1 MNFSLDLLKK
11 LREETQAGVADCKR
25 ALDESKGDFQKAI
38 ELLKSW
44 GIEKA
49 GKKGDRE
56 TAVGII
62 ESYVHANAKVGVL
75 VEVRCETD
83 FVAKN
88 EAFKKLAHELALQIA
103 AMDPKDVDELLK
115 SAYIRDGK
123 TTMGDLVKQT
133 ISTIGENITVVQF
146 TRMQLDKK
154 ELV

>member
-1 MNFSLDLLKK
+1 MNFSLDALKK

-25 ALDESKGDFQKAI
+25 ALDESNGDYKKAI
-38 ELLKSW
+38 ELLKEW

-49 GKKGDRE
+49 AKKGDRE
-56 TAVGII
+56 TAIGMI
-62 ESYVHANAKVGVL
+62 ESYVHANGKVGVL

-88 EAFKKLAHELALQIA
+88 EEFKKLAHELALQIA
-103 AMDPKDVDELLK
+103 AMEPKDVSELLA
-115 SAYIRDGK
+115 SSYIRDGK
-123 TTMGDLVKQT
+123 TTMQDLVKQT
-133 ISTIGENITVVQF
+133 ITKLGENITVIQF